1 MSCDLVRK
9 KLLRQNRDLAKSN
22 NIRALRIRELEND
35 CACMLSENLE
45 LRGRIIELE
54 KELEDNDTRRIADH
68 ALAIKAKLESQ
79 LTEWGTLLA
88 GLGLEPPMKRHS
100 PRPRKSTKPR
110 VSFSSARPSPSQRRL
125 RDMAREIEEL
135 GHISETKSYPRQSMN
150 QEQILALR
158 SEADNDDM
166 ADTSQ
171 SPDIGPP
178 PVSHFIE
185 EEEEPVKIDSP
196 TRSRPSPT
204 TTPAP
209 VQESPTRKL
218 APPEKL
224 TSPQTTKTLPRS
236 PSPEKKQ
243 HVKITKP
250 EETEPVKA
258 KPLATRSIETKVQ
271 EIVDETPVPQPQ
283 PVKVGSKRKLAARDD
298 MVTSRSQRANNE
310 NEPPRNTIDKPSIRE
325 KAGGRTLKELSNM
338 RKDAREKA
346 SATGTRKPLAAKSTN
361 DDLTSPKKIS
371 KPVVTDEVAAAK
383 ADLMRS
389 RASQERPKSRSKTL
403 APITI
408 ETALEPPTAPEGLE
422 VPCGLTT
429 PFTDPAL
436 LSPNSPDTAA
446 SQEPGRGGTPPPG
459 DVNASREPARPSRRN
474 RTAVSYAEPNLRDK
488 MRRPTKEMLDA
499 VAGEGKYARRSSV
512 AEPAPDTARTKRES
526 SAEES
531 WKNLPNANATNTENE
546 PGSIPASPL
555 AGKGSSPEVPKP
567 ITIRGGRRT
576 SMMIQDIVAGSETSH
591 EDGEAKEETASDTT
605 GVSEVDVYEFT
616 PSSPQNDEEVPAEIK
631 KVTAR
636 RPSRRVSSAVHA
648 EDGAGARERASSRR
662 RSMML

>member
-1 MSCDLVRK
+1 MSSDLVRK

-100 PRPRKSTKPR
+100 PRPRKSTKAR
-110 VSFSSARPSPSQRRL
+110 LSFSSARPSPSQRRL

-171 SPDIGPP
+171 SPEIGPP

-185 EEEEPVKIDSP
+185 EEEPVKVDSP
-196 TRSRPSPT
+196 TRSHPSPT
-204 TTPAP
+204 PTPAP

-243 HVKITKP
+243 QANVTKP
-250 EETEPVKA
+250 KETEPA
-258 KPLATRSIETKVQ
+258 RIKPLATRSIETKVQ
-271 EIVDETPVPQPQ
+271 EPVDETPVPQPQ

-298 MVTSRSQRANNE
+298 MVTSRSQRTNNE
-310 NEPPRNTIDKPSIRE
+310 NEPPRNPTDKPSIRE
-325 KAGGRTLKELSNM
+325 KAGGRTLKELTNM

-346 SATGTRKPLAAKSTN
+346 NATGPRKPLAAKSTN
-361 DDLTSPKKIS
+361 DDLSSPKKIS
-371 KPVVTDEVAAAK
+371 KPIATDEVTAAK

-389 RASQERPKSRSKTL
+389 KASQERPKSRSKTL

-408 ETALEPPTAPEGLE
+408 ETVLEPPKAPEVIE

-446 SQEPGRGGTPPPG
+446 SKETGRGATPPPG

-512 AEPAPDTARTKRES
+512 AEQAPDTARMKRES
-526 SAEES
+526 STEDS
-531 WKNLPNANATNTENE
+531 WKNLPSANATNAENE

-555 AGKGSSPEVPKP
+555 AGKGSPPENPKP
-567 ITIRGGRRT
+567 IAMRGGRRT

-591 EDGEAKEETASDTT
+591 EDGEVKEETASDTT

-616 PSSPQNDEEVPAEIK
+616 PSSPQNGEEAPAEIKK

-636 RPSRRVSSAVHA
+636 RPSRRVSSAVHT
-648 EDGAGARERASSRR
+648 EDGAGAKERASSRR

>member
-1 MSCDLVRK
+1 
-9 KLLRQNRDLAKSN
+9 
-22 NIRALRIRELEND
+22 
-35 CACMLSENLE
+35 
-45 LRGRIIELE
+45 
-54 KELEDNDTRRIADH
+54 
-68 ALAIKAKLESQ
+68 
-79 LTEWGTLLA
+79 
-88 GLGLEPPMKRHS
+88 
-100 PRPRKSTKPR
+100 
-110 VSFSSARPSPSQRRL
+110 
-125 RDMAREIEEL
+125 
-135 GHISETKSYPRQSMN
+135 
-150 QEQILALR
+150 
-158 SEADNDDM
+158 M

-243 HVKITKP
+243 HAKITKP

-258 KPLATRSIETKVQ
+258 KPFATRSIETKVQ

-298 MVTSRSQRANNE
+298 MVTNRSQRANNE

-408 ETALEPPTAPEGLE
+408 ETALEPPTAPEVVE

-531 WKNLPNANATNTENE
+531 WKNLPNANATNIENE

-576 SMMIQDIVAGSETSH
+576 SMMIQDIVAGRETSP
-591 EDGEAKEETASDTT
+591 EDGEAKEETTSDTT

-616 PSSPQNDEEVPAEIK
+616 PSSPQNDEEVPAEIKK

>member
-1 MSCDLVRK
+1 
-9 KLLRQNRDLAKSN
+9 
-22 NIRALRIRELEND
+22 
-35 CACMLSENLE
+35 
-45 LRGRIIELE
+45 
-54 KELEDNDTRRIADH
+54 
-68 ALAIKAKLESQ
+68 
-79 LTEWGTLLA
+79 
-88 GLGLEPPMKRHS
+88 
-100 PRPRKSTKPR
+100 
-110 VSFSSARPSPSQRRL
+110 
-125 RDMAREIEEL
+125 
-135 GHISETKSYPRQSMN
+135 
-150 QEQILALR
+150 
-158 SEADNDDM
+158 M

-209 VQESPTRKL
+209 LQESPTRKL

-408 ETALEPPTAPEGLE
+408 ETALEPPTAPEVVE

-591 EDGEAKEETASDTT
+591 EDGEAKEETTSDTT

-631 KVTAR
+631 KKVTAH

>member
-1 MSCDLVRK
+1 VSHLISI
-9 KLLRQNRDLAKSN
+9 NRS
-22 NIRALRIRELEND
+22 
-35 CACMLSENLE
+35 S
-45 LRGRIIELE
+45 
-54 KELEDNDTRRIADH
+54 
-68 ALAIKAKLESQ
+68 
-79 LTEWGTLLA
+79 LTIY
-88 GLGLEPPMKRHS
+88 S
-100 PRPRKSTKPR
+100 
-110 VSFSSARPSPSQRRL
+110 
-125 RDMAREIEEL
+125 
-135 GHISETKSYPRQSMN
+135 

-185 EEEEPVKIDSP
+185 EEPVKVDSP

-204 TTPAP
+204 HIPAP
-209 VQESPTRKL
+209 IQESPTRKL

-243 HVKITKP
+243 QANATKP
-250 EETEPVKA
+250 KETEPVKA

-310 NEPPRNTIDKPSIRE
+310 NEPPRNATDKPSIRE
-325 KAGGRTLKELSNM
+325 KAGGRALKELGNM

-361 DDLTSPKKIS
+361 DDLTSPKRIS
-371 KPVVTDEVAAAK
+371 KPVATDEVAAAK

-389 RASQERPKSRSKTL
+389 KASQERPKPRSKTL

-408 ETALEPPTAPEGLE
+408 ETVLEPPTAPEVVE

-512 AEPAPDTARTKRES
+512 AEQAPDTARTKRES
-526 SAEES
+526 STEDS
-531 WKNLPNANATNTENE
+531 WKNLPSANANNTENE

-555 AGKGSSPEVPKP
+555 AGKGSPPDIHKL
-567 ITIRGGRRT
+567 IAMRGGRRT
-576 SMMIQDIVAGSETSH
+576 SMMIQDIVTSSETSH
-591 EDGEAKEETASDTT
+591 EDGEVKEETASDTT

-616 PSSPQNDEEVPAEIK
+616 PSSPQNDEEAPAEIKK

-636 RPSRRVSSAVHA
+636 RPSRRVSSAVHT